1 MNKLTL
7 VSLSFAYLPVKW
19 FVYGCAIVETFS
31 DRLKSAESF
40 LPIEKNSKSLDTY
53 VLSGINTDG
62 IQVYTYWKLSANS
75 RGEDRV
81 LCK

>member
-19 FVYGCAIVETFS
+19 FIRACAVLDTFPN
-31 DRLKSAESF
+31 RLKSTELN
-40 LPIEKNSKSLDTY
+40 LPIEKKSKSLDTY
-53 VLSGINTDG
+53 VLSGINTDS